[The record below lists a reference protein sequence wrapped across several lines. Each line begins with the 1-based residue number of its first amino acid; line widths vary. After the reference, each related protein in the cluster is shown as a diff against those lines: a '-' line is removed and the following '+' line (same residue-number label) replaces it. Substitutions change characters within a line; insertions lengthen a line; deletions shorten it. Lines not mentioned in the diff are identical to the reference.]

1 MAEDSVLLPS
11 TADARRDEHAV
22 AASRRRHRVDPHVV
36 SLTMP
41 ESFEAS
47 QYRRLRLALERLH
60 ASRGVSVVA
69 ISSPS
74 PGEGKTLTSV
84 NLAATLALAADLRVL
99 LVDADLHRPAVARY
113 LGIEADETPGLA
125 DIVHDPQL
133 ALRDIVIRQP
143 PLTFDVVASGSLRTV
158 APYDIFRS
166 PRVGALLREARQ
178 AYDYVL
184 IDTPPL
190 VAVPDSQVLAAT
202 VDGFVLVVA
211 AHRTSRR
218 LLTEALRERDS
229 LRILGLVFNNDDD
242 TGRVYD
248 RRYYQSP
255 R

>member
-1 MAEDSVLLPS
+1 MSEDSVLLPG
-11 TADARRDEHAV
+11 TADARRDELAI
-22 AASRRRHRVDPHVV
+22 AASRRRHKVDPHVV

-60 ASRGVSVVA
+60 ESRGVSVVA

-113 LGIEADETPGLA
+113 LGIDPGDTPGLA

-143 PLTFDVVASGSLRTV
+143 PLTFDVVASGGLRTV

-178 AYDYVL
+178 SYDYVL
-184 IDTPPL
+184 VDTPPL

-202 VDGFVLVVA
+202 VDGFVLVVS

-248 RRYYQSP
+248 RRYYQSS

>member
-1 MAEDSVLLPS
+1 MAEDSVVLPAAADTGTDRTL
-11 TADARRDEHAV
+11 TAAL
-22 AASRRRHRVDPHVV
+22 RRHAVDPHVV
-36 SLTMP
+36 SLTSP

-60 ASRGVSVVA
+60 ETHGVSVVA
-69 ISSPS
+69 LSSPS

-99 LVDADLHRPAVARY
+99 LIDADLHRPAVARY
-113 LGIEADETPGLA
+113 LGIEAADTPGLA

-133 ALRDIVIRQP
+133 ALRDVVIRQP
-143 PLTFDVVASGSLRTV
+143 PLTFDVILAGGLRTV

-166 PRVGALLREARQ
+166 TRLGALLREARQ

-184 IDTPPL
+184 VDTPPL
-190 VAVPDSQVLAAT
+190 VAVPDSQVLASA
-202 VDGFVLVVA
+202 VDGFVLVVS

-218 LLTEALRERDS
+218 LLSEALRERDS

-248 RRYYQSP
+248 RRYYSA